1 MSLGL
6 SFLKS
11 SLLFLIELDATI
23 LMGEVK
29 LLAWSLPAFALLL
42 ATVPRARPLA
52 YPAIEWFLRSRIPF
66 AAAAFICCFV
76 NYELF
81 VKPYLW

>member
-29 LLAWSLPAFALLL
+29 LLA
-42 ATVPRARPLA
+42 
-52 YPAIEWFLRSRIPF
+52 
-66 AAAAFICCFV
+66 
-76 NYELF
+76 
-81 VKPYLW
+81 